1 MRNHGCANDHPRL
14 WSSQVATVTGKYLRM
29 RATTSHICSKTSKE
43 IYAVTG
49 FDPARLLAFW
59 AQRADDIL
67 TLAGEHLLVVAVSL
81 LFATIIGVG
90 VGLLVWN
97 NAIGR
102 SLAVTSAAVILTIPS
117 LALLAAM
124 IPIFGLGWV
133 PTLIGLTLYSLLPI
147 IRNTVVGL
155 REVSPAIMESAMG
168 MGMSPGRVM
177 LTVQLPMAWPV
188 ILTGVRVAAQLTIG
202 IAAIG
207 AYVGGPGLGQMI
219 FQGLSSLG
227 SRNALN
233 LALTGT
239 LCVIVL
245 ALIVDG
251 LFNYVTKLTTSK
263 GLRA

>member
-1 MRNHGCANDHPRL
+1 M
-14 WSSQVATVTGKYLRM
+14 
-29 RATTSHICSKTSKE
+29 
-43 IYAVTG
+43 TG
-49 FDPARLLAFW
+49 FDPSELLAFW
-59 AQRADDIL
+59 AKRYDDIL
-67 TLAGEHLLVVAVSL
+67 ELALGHLVVVLLAL

-97 NAIGR
+97 RPIGR

-124 IPIFGLGWV
+124 IPLFGLGWT

-155 REVSPAIMESAMG
+155 REVPPAIMESATG
-168 MGMSPGRVM
+168 MGMSPTRVM
-177 LTVQLPMAWPV
+177 LSIQLPIAWPV

-227 SRNALN
+227 SKNALN
-233 LALTGT
+233 FALTGT
-239 LCVIVL
+239 VCVVLL
-245 ALIVDG
+245 ALLVDA
-251 LFNYVTKLTTSK
+251 LFNLVTTTTTSK

>member
-1 MRNHGCANDHPRL
+1 M
-14 WSSQVATVTGKYLRM
+14 
-29 RATTSHICSKTSKE
+29 
-43 IYAVTG
+43 TG
-49 FDPARLLAFW
+49 FDPSELLAFW
-59 AQRADDIL
+59 AKRYDDIL
-67 TLAGEHLLVVAVSL
+67 ELALGHLVVVL
-81 LFATIIGVG
+81 LALVFATIIGVG

-97 NAIGR
+97 RPIGR

-124 IPIFGLGWV
+124 IPLFGLGWT

-155 REVSPAIMESAMG
+155 REVPPAIMESATG
-168 MGMSPGRVM
+168 MGMSPTRVM
-177 LTVQLPMAWPV
+177 LSIQLPIAWPV

-227 SRNALN
+227 SKNALN
-233 LALTGT
+233 FALTGT
-239 LCVIVL
+239 VCVVLL
-245 ALIVDG
+245 ALLVDA
-251 LFNYVTKLTTSK
+251 LFNLVTTTTTSK

>member
-1 MRNHGCANDHPRL
+1 M
-14 WSSQVATVTGKYLRM
+14 
-29 RATTSHICSKTSKE
+29 
-43 IYAVTG
+43 TG
-49 FDPARLLAFW
+49 FDLSGLLAFW
-59 AQRADDIL
+59 AKRHDDIL
-67 TLAGEHLLVVAVSL
+67 SLIGEHLLVVAIAL
-81 LFATIIGVG
+81 LLATIVGVG

-97 NAIGR
+97 RPVGR
-102 SLAVTSAAVILTIPS
+102 SLAVTSAAVVLTIPS

-124 IPIFGLGWV
+124 IPLFGLGWT

-155 REVSPAIMESAMG
+155 REVSPAIMESAKG
-168 MGMSPGRVM
+168 MGMSPP
-177 LTVQLPMAWPV
+177 TVLLRIQLPMAWPV
-188 ILTGVRVAAQLTIG
+188 IVTGVRVAAQLTIG

-227 SRNALN
+227 SKNALN
-233 LALTGT
+233 FALTGT
-239 LCVIVL
+239 LGVIVL

-251 LFNYVTKLTTSK
+251 LFTIITKYTTSK